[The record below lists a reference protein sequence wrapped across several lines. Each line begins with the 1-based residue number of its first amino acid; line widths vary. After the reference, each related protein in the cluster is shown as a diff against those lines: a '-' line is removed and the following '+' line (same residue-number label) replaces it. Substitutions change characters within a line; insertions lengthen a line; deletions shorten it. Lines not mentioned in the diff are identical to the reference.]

1 MREQEGK
8 AASGAAASGASNTGG
23 AAAASGAPASAPAS
37 ASAAAAPAGSTSNTG
52 DAAASPAAAPAPGA
66 GTPPPTRRVVQKQL
80 ATFREFMQMILP
92 IPFMLIALGMTLGL
106 PNVYPQGYEEEFYP
120 PFLVVSLVAYGA
132 SVVVAV
138 FVPRLR
144 NLMVKYCYLLAAI
157 YAVIEL
163 IDVLTLKT
171 GVMLLPFAPSPDRV
185 LEAVPT
191 NAQQY
196 LNNLAAS
203 MVLLAEG
210 IVAGLVSGFLTGL
223 LMGWSKIANYWF
235 APLLKFIGP
244 VPSAAWLPIAIVL
257 MPTSHLAG
265 VLLIAVA
272 IWFPLALMLSSAI
285 RTTDKRK
292 IEAARTMGASESYIL
307 FHVALPAA
315 VPQIF
320 DALFMGLSSSFG
332 ALIISEQLG
341 VKAGLGWYINWAQA
355 WGEYYKVFATV
366 GIFIIIFYILISL
379 LFKLRDRVMKWQK
392 SVVRW

>member
-1 MREQEGK
+1 MGFTRGK
-8 AASGAAASGASNTGG
+8 AQQ
-23 AAAASGAPASAPAS
+23 APQERDMQN
-37 ASAAAAPAGSTSNTG
+37 AAPAAGAQRGSATAAQQPSAQ
-52 DAAASPAAAPAPGA
+52 DAQKTASSPMQAPAQNAAPSGQQ
-66 GTPPPTRRVVQKQL
+66 PPTRRVVQKQL
-80 ATFREFMQMILP
+80 STFREFMQMILP
-92 IPFMLIALGMTLGL
+92 IPFMLIALGMTIGL
-106 PNVYPQGYEEEFYP
+106 PNVYPAGYEESYYP
-120 PFLVVSLVAYGA
+120 LFLVVSMVCYGA

-144 NLMVKYCYLLAAI
+144 NLIVKYCYLLAAI
-157 YAVIEL
+157 YAIIEL

-185 LEAVPT
+185 LEAVPS
-191 NAQQY
+191 NVEQY

-210 IVAGLVSGFLTGL
+210 IVAGLISGFLTGL

-292 IEAARTMGASESYIL
+292 IEAARTMGASEPYIL

-366 GIFIIIFYILISL
+366 GVFIIIFYILISL